1 MDKKIGAQTLRL
13 AHPPAVLSHACI
25 GGRQEGKGPLAEYFD
40 ELGDDSFFGKK
51 TLERRNPPCRSER

>member
-40 ELGDDSFFGKK
+40 ELGDDSFF
-51 TLERRNPPCRSER
+51 